1 LKCLEVI
8 VYLLWEQD
16 VGCSNHP
23 APTSKIKRLR
33 IIRSLFFI
41 KLYVGVQNG
50 VLIILVKR
58 RIKVR
63 LFTLFSVSTILQN
76 QLNR

>member
-1 LKCLEVI
+1 
-8 VYLLWEQD
+8 
-16 VGCSNHP
+16 
-23 APTSKIKRLR
+23 
-33 IIRSLFFI
+33 
-41 KLYVGVQNG
+41 LYVGVQNG